1 MTHIEKAA
9 QAVADSSVAVM
20 VLLNHD
26 NTDAAFVAL
35 KPRQADFIPP
45 DEFTARRLRPVG
57 VVGLQGLQPVCAFKE
72 PLEAPV
78 VNGLAVAFL
87 EYVRV
92 MLGGSFEMHPAEPEP
107 CIDDSVAWLSRLY
120 ALPDTR
126 MN

>member
-1 MTHIEKAA
+1 MTYIEKAA
-9 QAVADSSVAVM
+9 LAVADSSVAVM

-35 KPRQADFIPP
+35 KPHQADFISP

-57 VVGLQGLQPVCAFKE
+57 VFGLQGLQPVCAFKE

-78 VNGLAVAFL
+78 VNGLATAFL

-92 MLGGSFEMHPAEPEP
+92 MLGDSEMQPAEPR
-107 CIDDSVAWLSRLY
+107 IDDSVTWLERLH
-120 ALPDTR
+120 ALPDSR
-126 MN
+126 LN